1 MLCRTSLRTAP
12 APVWLVAFCLLLAAS
27 AAARKQETG
36 FLNRTMQVAQDNYRY
51 QVFVTSN
58 YDSHKAW
65 PVVLSL
71 HGSGERGSD
80 GLLQTEV
87 GMGRAIRYAG
97 ANFPFIVVFPQCRRD
112 RFWTDPDMQ
121 TVALTAL
128 NQTIR
133 EFHGDPERIYLTG
146 LSMGGYGVYEIA
158 LHNPGK
164 FAAYVAICGGLH
176 PLKDYPN
183 LHSSLISDRAIIDP
197 YAEVARR
204 IGKTPIWIF
213 HGADDPTVPVAESRK
228 MANAIQLAGGN
239 VHYTEYPGV
248 PHNSWDKAY
257 ADPELIKW
265 LEQQKLHQ

>member
-1 MLCRTSLRTAP
+1 M
-12 APVWLVAFCLLLAAS
+12 
-27 AAARKQETG
+27 
-36 FLNRTMQVAQDNYRY
+36 
-51 QVFVTSN
+51 
-58 YDSHKAW
+58 
-65 PVVLSL
+65 
-71 HGSGERGSD
+71 
-80 GLLQTEV
+80 QTEV
-87 GMGRAIRYAG
+87 GLGYAIRYAG
-97 ANFPFIVVFPQCRRD
+97 ADFPAIVVFPQCRRD
-112 RFWTDPDMQ
+112 RFWTDADMQ

-128 NQTIR
+128 NQTIK

-158 LHNPGK
+158 IHHPGK
-164 FAAYVAICGGLH
+164 FAAYVAICGGLY

-183 LHSSLISDRAIIDP
+183 LYSSLINDPAIIDP

-213 HGADDPTVPVAESRK
+213 HGTDDPTVPVAESRK

-257 ADPELIKW
+257 AEQALMPW
-265 LEQQKLHQ
+265 LLQQKLH